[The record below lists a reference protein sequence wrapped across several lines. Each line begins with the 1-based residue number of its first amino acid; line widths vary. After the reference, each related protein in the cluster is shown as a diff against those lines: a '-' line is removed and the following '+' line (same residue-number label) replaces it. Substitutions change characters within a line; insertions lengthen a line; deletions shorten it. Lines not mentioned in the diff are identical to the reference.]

1 MKMGKLFCFIA
12 MAMSFCV
19 NAQGAATLPADLVL
33 TIPLGGDP
41 VEVGQEVHYQ
51 FLVDNIGGSSATN
64 VKLGF
69 GLPLEGTL
77 VGISPNTISCPVN
90 QGKVLCDLGV
100 VAPNSPVTVDLF
112 WKAPDVVATLE
123 INGGVTGAGENVS
136 TDADN
141 DAQITTEVVLPPDNP
156 VDNGNGG
163 VVDNGNNAD
172 GGDNTGNA
180 AEAGPNGGCALSA
193 ASEVPGLPLVGI
205 STALLALFYL
215 RSRKASGNPS

>member
-51 FLVDNIGGSSATN
+51 FLVDNLGEASATN

-77 VGISPNTISCPVN
+77 VDLSPNTISCPAN
-90 QGKVLCDLGV
+90 QGKVECDLGV

-112 WKAPDVVATLE
+112 WKAPDTETTLR
-123 INGGVTGAGENVS
+123 IGGGVTGNGENIS
-136 TDADN
+136 TFDNN
-141 DAQITTEVVLPPDNP
+141 DAEITTAVVLPPDNP

-163 VVDNGNNAD
+163 VDD
-172 GGDNTGNA
+172 GGNTGVDDNTGNA
-180 AEAGPNGGCALSA
+180 AEAGANGGCALSA